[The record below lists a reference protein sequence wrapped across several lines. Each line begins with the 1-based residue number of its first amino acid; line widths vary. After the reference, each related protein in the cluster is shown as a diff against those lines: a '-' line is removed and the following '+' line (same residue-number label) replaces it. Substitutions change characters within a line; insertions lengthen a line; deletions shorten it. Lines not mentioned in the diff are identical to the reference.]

1 MAPDSKLFSIA
12 PCKQTKSK
20 GAGAADLD
28 VMSSRVAPGMEVSYF
43 VRFSPEAKIDYA
55 YDLTVVTE
63 RERFVVPIRAI
74 GCRSLLDFP
83 DSLDFGPV
91 PVKHQAEKPV
101 MVRNIG
107 ERTTQWH
114 LKVPNGFK
122 VNKHEGILQVG
133 QSEQLV
139 FSFTPQE
146 ARGYKEQLVLLYD
159 QYEAVVPVLGEGHN
173 DNVYLSKAHLHMD
186 PTSISLFSNQYFKVV
201 NKSAVPVEFSWR
213 AFATEREEL
222 DKKARLALQLSQEE
236 AEERAS
242 IEENNTTLEDTES
255 LNSDDSYDEDELRK
269 RQDRTLNK

>member
-107 ERTTQWH
+107 ERTT
-114 LKVPNGFK
+114 
-122 VNKHEGILQVG
+122 
-133 QSEQLV
+133 
-139 FSFTPQE
+139 
-146 ARGYKEQLVLLYD
+146 
-159 QYEAVVPVLGEGHN
+159 
-173 DNVYLSKAHLHMD
+173 
-186 PTSISLFSNQYFKVV
+186 
-201 NKSAVPVEFSWR
+201 
-213 AFATEREEL
+213 
-222 DKKARLALQLSQEE
+222 
-236 AEERAS
+236 
-242 IEENNTTLEDTES
+242 
-255 LNSDDSYDEDELRK
+255 
-269 RQDRTLNK
+269 